1 MMEDSKVIELKR
13 ILLVEDDP
21 MDMELT
27 LTALEEKKLAN
38 EVLVV
43 HDGEE
48 ALNFLYSRGSFR
60 MRAPGNPVLILLDL
74 KLPKVDGLE
83 VLRQIKND
91 ENLRLIPVVML
102 TSSREEQDVIESY
115 KLGVNAFVVK
125 PIDFHDFVDAV
136 KEIGLFWAVINEPP
150 PQSYQ
155 VSAPVEGNG

>member
-1 MMEDSKVIELKR
+1 MEESKLIELKR

-27 LTALEEKKLAN
+27 LTALEEKNLAN

-83 VLRQIKND
+83 VLRQIKAD
-91 ENLRLIPVVML
+91 ENLKMIPIVML
-102 TSSREEQDVIESY
+102 TSSREERDVVDSY
-115 KLGVNAFVVK
+115 KLGVNAYVVK
-125 PIDFHDFVDAV
+125 PIGFHDFTNAV

-150 PQSYQ
+150 PISYQ
-155 VSAPVEGNG
+155 AFTGPE